1 MENASKALIIAGAI
15 LLAILIIG
23 LGVFIYNQASN
34 TVSSTGMDQ
43 VAVRQFNAQFEPY
56 IKNNVSGV
64 TAMALYD
71 TVSAHNAIAESNKK
85 IRLVLNTGAGAIK
98 ENVLFIDESNMRQM
112 VMTEE
117 QDVKVIKLVTPQPGV
132 PPEDAEA
139 AAVLAGEI
147 TFAKSELS
155 STKKYNIEVTQY
167 DAGVIK
173 EITIS
178 PAIIKLIPADAAA
191 LERK

>member
-23 LGVFIYNQASN
+23 LAVFIYNQASN
-34 TVSSTGMDQ
+34 TVSETGMDQ

-56 IKNNVSGV
+56 IMNNASGV

-71 TVSAHNAIAESNKK
+71 TVAAHNAIAESNKK
-85 IRLVLNTGAGAIK
+85 VRLVLERDQILQRD
-98 ENVLFIDESNMRQM
+98 NVRLLDESIMRQKM
-112 VMTEE
+112 VMTDE
-117 QDVKVIKLVTPQPGV
+117 QDVKVIKLVTPQPGL

-147 TFAKSELS
+147 SFAKSELS

-178 PAIIKLIPADAAA
+178 PVRIKEIKEEETDLM
-191 LERK
+191 K